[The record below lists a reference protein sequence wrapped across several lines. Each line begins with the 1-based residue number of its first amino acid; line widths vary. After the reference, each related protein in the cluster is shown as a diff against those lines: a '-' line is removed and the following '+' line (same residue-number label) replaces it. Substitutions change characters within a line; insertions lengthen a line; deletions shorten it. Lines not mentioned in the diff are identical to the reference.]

1 MKKIITLA
9 IIIMFGTTTV
19 TAKKKPQSIKPQFR
33 IGQTANYEFTVTYD
47 YRNSETDSV
56 MRGYSDYNFGCNHSM
71 RKFGMESGDTIMS
84 RFSLKVLDAS
94 AYGYVMELR
103 FLDFKQSSIK
113 FEDDNEAALFNLTLS
128 IFRKTPLN
136 IMFSADLNQ
145 YMPIFNEELYNQI
158 IDELISAYRKN
169 RKLLGNKDEPK
180 REELLEM
187 FNDID
192 NTFLNGMLSYFIPG
206 LDYFRNIYRQ
216 TFLPGTY
223 TDGQM
228 PDSLH
233 KDNILYTQTAIT
245 AGDGSF
251 TLQSTKEAYVHAQI
265 GSSKDNVDTIMDV
278 DSVDMDS
285 LTTYDYDYDSD
296 SVVVDTAELDEDYDT
311 AYIDSLEN
319 ADLVPSTIRKSLKL
333 DKDSWPVSQ
342 EETSIIYSKNGVW
355 TDRKLLRRI

>member
-1 MKKIITLA
+1 ML
-9 IIIMFGTTTV
+9 
-19 TAKKKPQSIKPQFR
+19 
-33 IGQTANYEFTVTYD
+33 
-47 YRNSETDSV
+47 
-56 MRGYSDYNFGCNHSM
+56 
-71 RKFGMESGDTIMS
+71 
-84 RFSLKVLDAS
+84 
-94 AYGYVMELR
+94 
-103 FLDFKQSSIK
+103 
-113 FEDDNEAALFNLTLS
+113 
-128 IFRKTPLN
+128 
-136 IMFSADLNQ
+136 SADLNQ

-206 LDYFRNIYRQ
+206 MDYFRSIYRQ

-223 TDGQM
+223 TDGQI

-285 LTTYDYDYDSD
+285 LTTYDYDSD

-333 DKDSWPVSQ
+333 DKYSWPVSQ